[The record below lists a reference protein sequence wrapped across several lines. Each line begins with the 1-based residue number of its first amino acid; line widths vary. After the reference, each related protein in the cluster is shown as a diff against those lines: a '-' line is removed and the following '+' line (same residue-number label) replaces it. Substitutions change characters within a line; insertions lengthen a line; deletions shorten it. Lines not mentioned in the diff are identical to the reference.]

1 MTLVG
6 KSQAFICAALVFWSS
21 AMARAQLGQSVQ
33 RPDRQLEL
41 LHLQKSETRTGE
53 GYRYTLLSSDDL
65 VVKQFVNPATNSVFG
80 TTWKGRRM
88 PDLMALLGFD
98 PYTISGPGV
107 TRSLHATRIQTD
119 MLSIEIVA
127 LMGRFQG
134 RAVRADLLPQGVPA
148 SVVTP

>member
-1 MTLVG
+1 MMFLG
-6 KSQAFICAALVFWSS
+6 KGRVFLCAALVLWS
-21 AMARAQLGQSVQ
+21 AALGRAQLGKPAQGS
-33 RPDRQLEL
+33 DRQLAL
-41 LHLQKSETRTGE
+41 LHLQKTETRTGE
-53 GYRYTLLSSDDL
+53 GYRYTLLSSDDM

-119 MLSIEIVA
+119 TLSIEIIA
-127 LMGRFQG
+127 LMGRYQG
-134 RAVRADLLPQGVPA
+134 RAVRADLLPQGVQA
-148 SVVTP
+148 SVVMP